1 MADYLCHHGIKGMK
15 WGVRRFQN
23 KDGSLTP
30 EGQKRYSDEQYRR
43 DEQIY
48 GRLGARRIQRN
59 VEKHG
64 DSVSGAR
71 SVEARR
77 LKSARMRAQIGG
89 QVGAGVGAGVGMIVG
104 LGSGRIAR
112 DILREHGNID
122 IDDATVTALAGIGA
136 STFGALGSTLGRHVG
151 RGTTMLSSGYSPDKY
166 R

>member
-1 MADYLCHHGIKGMK
+1 MSNYISHHGIKGMK

-43 DEQIY
+43 DEQVY
-48 GRLGARRIQRN
+48 GRLGARRIQRD
-59 VEKHG
+59 VEKRG
-64 DSVSGAR
+64 ESVSGAR

-77 LKSARMRAQIGG
+77 LKSARTRAQIGG

-104 LGSGRIAR
+104 LGAGRIAR
-112 DILREHGNID
+112 DILREHGNMN
-122 IDDATVTALAGIGA
+122 IDDVTVTALAGIGA
-136 STFGALGSTLGRHVG
+136 STVGALGSTLGRHVG
-151 RGTTMLSSGYSPDKY
+151 RGTTMLSRGYSPSRY